1 MDENVTSRFL
11 IMLYIHNTTAKSLMS
26 LLMKEKKEETKNEN
40 QPWKKQQ
47 MPIPL
52 LMEKKC

>member
-11 IMLYIHNTTAKSLMS
+11 IMLYIHDTTAKSLMS
-26 LLMKEKKEETKNEN
+26 LLMKETKNEN

-52 LMEKKC
+52 WMENKC

>member
-1 MDENVTSRFL
+1 
-11 IMLYIHNTTAKSLMS
+11 
-26 LLMKEKKEETKNEN
+26 MKEKKEETKNEN

-52 LMEKKC
+52 LMEKKCQNSNLEPYNRI